1 MESFER
7 KCKASLNI
15 FLQIVMQYWAPVR
28 NYARNEI
35 ETKNCEMRGKKT
47 PGKLNGTFYN
57 IIKLFNFKLFS
68 NFVFIRNI
76 FRNAW
81 NKE

>member
-1 MESFER
+1 M
-7 KCKASLNI
+7 KLKPKYNNI
-15 FLQIVMQYWAPVR
+15 LLYFWPKDLRP
-28 NYARNEI
+28 
-35 ETKNCEMRGKKT
+35 KDCEMRGKKT